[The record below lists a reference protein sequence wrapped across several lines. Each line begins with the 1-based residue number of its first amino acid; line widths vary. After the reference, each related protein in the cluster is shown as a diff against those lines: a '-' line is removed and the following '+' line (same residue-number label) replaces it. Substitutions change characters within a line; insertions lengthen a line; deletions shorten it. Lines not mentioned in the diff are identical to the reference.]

1 MSEIKKVSP
10 LLDDVE
16 LGERFSER
24 GQTECFYCERIET
37 GEKLVLKHIAIP
49 ESDTKVQALILT
61 GAAADEAA
69 ANEYFRGLAEDLR
82 AELAFRGIRA

>member
-1 MSEIKKVSP
+1 MIDTGIFVESVLPKRADAYFFAGVSVMSEIKKVSP

-49 ESDTKVQALILT
+49 ESDTKV
-61 GAAADEAA
+61 
-69 ANEYFRGLAEDLR
+69 R
-82 AELAFRGIRA
+82 